1 MAKPPLTRSH
11 LQSLVVA
18 VTLIFVPSVALAT
31 YPVFDATSFAKLT
44 EQFNSLQK
52 QLDQLMEQTEIL
64 GKLSRTAQ
72 DQVNAIGKM
81 GRVTMPIVN
90 LARLAQQISKDA
102 RCLLPDLS
110 GLMPGLSLDELD
122 WESICA
128 RRAFYREALWFD
140 PNDPDSWTFDEGNGP
155 EDWSVPDGGSWSGS
169 GPADWKN
176 PDASP
181 EANRAYIRAR
191 DTARE
196 QVIQRQN
203 AVVFEAIN
211 TGLAQ
216 SDQVIAQVEDNQKTA
231 DELEAQAEAAEDVN
245 ERIAT
250 MNKILLHQSRQQTA
264 IQQQNAQLLRIQAAM
279 LMKFMPQHA
288 TWDEA
293 MSGGENAAGNEPEG
307 SEE

>member
-1 MAKPPLTRSH
+1 MTKSRIQVAIVAGVMILTP
-11 LQSLVVA
+11 
-18 VTLIFVPSVALAT
+18 TVALAT

-72 DQVNAIGKM
+72 EQVNAIGKM
-81 GRVTMPIVN
+81 GRVTLPIVN
-90 LARLAQQISKDA
+90 LARLAQQITKDA

-110 GLMPGLSLDELD
+110 GLMPSLSLDELD

-140 PNDPDSWTFDEGNGP
+140 PNDPDSWTFEEGNGP
-155 EDWSVPDGGSWSGS
+155 EDWSVPDGGSWGGS

-181 EANRAYIRAR
+181 EANWAYMRAH
-191 DTARE
+191 DLARE

-279 LMKFMPQHA
+279 LMKFMPPKA

-293 MSGGENAAGNEPEG
+293 MSGSENVPVEETGG